1 MISWGTLLIN
11 TADQRLS
18 DEIFF
23 GMLKEA
29 KILMYIEANFVFKYL
44 GNSYMNI
51 SWQKCIF
58 NFFSFL
64 QN

>member
-1 MISWGTLLIN
+1 MFNRENDLLGTLLIN

-29 KILMYIEANFVFKYL
+29 KILMYIEANFNKYL

-51 SWQKCIF
+51 SWQ
-58 NFFSFL
+58 
-64 QN
+64 

>member
-1 MISWGTLLIN
+1 MNCFEYEFIKCLTEKMISWGTLLIN

-29 KILMYIEANFVFKYL
+29 KNPNVY
-44 GNSYMNI
+44 
-51 SWQKCIF
+51 
-58 NFFSFL
+58 
-64 QN
+64 

>member
-23 GMLKEA
+23 RMLTEA

-51 SWQKCIF
+51 S
-58 NFFSFL
+58 
-64 QN
+64 